1 MKENDLRF
9 SGNLS
14 ESEIVQ
20 CIAVCHESE
29 FLKLGGGSFCHKI
42 IRALQQVDLLVENAG
57 HDCLPPDFYSDD
69 MNIMFDVM
77 RVNDSEKRKGYNP
90 MFREMSELTAAA
102 KSKLLALGLDDVCT
116 VFADLEADNS
126 LNYDE
131 IHQFKYYKRQVVRV
145 LTEHIK
151 KLPIWQSKHPAIQRK
166 GFVIYDEAGMYF
178 QGYTKPVDVTA
189 DGIVNT
195 WAFALKR
202 PVVVHFPWL
211 DEEFMK
217 PLLDADLDFVVWY
230 RPYVVRSDG
239 NLKVFNGS
247 YPHLAVIDIRSKG
260 FLSLQQYKVSDDWF
274 SWQ

>member
-9 SGNLS
+9 AGNLS

-20 CIAVCHESE
+20 CIAACHESE

-90 MFREMSELTAAA
+90 VFQEMSKLTAAV
-102 KSKLLALGLDDVCT
+102 KLEVDKRNLTGIHT
-116 VFADLEADNS
+116 VFARLQSDNGIDY
-126 LNYDE
+126 NK

-145 LTEHIK
+145 LNEHIK
-151 KLPIWQSKHPAIQRK
+151 KLHIWQSEHPNIRRK
-166 GFVIYDEAGMYF
+166 GFLVFDEAGLF
-178 QGYTKPVDVTA
+178 LQGYAMPADVQSN
-189 DGIVNT
+189 GFVNT
-195 WAFALKR
+195 YAFAIKN
-202 PVVVHFPWL
+202 PVVVHYPWN
-211 DEEFMK
+211 DEAFMQ
-217 PLLDADLDFVVWY
+217 PLLGSGLDFVVWY
-230 RPYVVRSDG
+230 KPYVIMSYG

-247 YPHLAVIDIRSKG
+247 YPYLAVIDVRNKMS
-260 FLSLQQYKVSDDWF
+260 LSLQKYDALDDWF